1 MIETYNNYWEPKT
14 AQKKKLDRKLD
25 TMGWGLFF
33 IWMGIAVL
41 ADVGW
46 GVGFLG
52 VGLIILGALGA
63 REYLSGSIYSGT
75 TKASC

>member
-1 MIETYNNYWEPKT
+1 MSETNNNAENKT
-14 AQKKKLDRKLD
+14 AQRKKLNRKLD
-25 TMGWGLFF
+25 AVGWGLFF

-41 ADVGW
+41 ANVGW

-52 VGLIILGALGA
+52 VGLIILGSLGA
-63 REYLSGSIYSGT
+63 KEYLSGSPCSGP

>member
-1 MIETYNNYWEPKT
+1 MSEIINNNREHKT
-14 AQKKKLDRKLD
+14 AQRNKLDRKID
-25 TMGWGLFF
+25 AVGWGLFF